1 MQIFLNLIRIALTIA
16 WTTLV
21 GTPVVLITYVTYVAG
36 QILSWLG
43 REDLFTAILARNAWL
58 MSVVA
63 KHLWA
68 PMLLRFSGVT
78 TWSQETQAIDWQR
91 SYVICSNHASVFD
104 VLALVRALPV
114 PVRFVAKRELVKWPV
129 IGWSLRPAG
138 QIIVDRQHRGQA
150 LQSMQEATRH
160 KMHGQVIFFVEGT
173 RTRNGELQPFKRGA
187 FHFALANQMPAL
199 PVAVVGSFSALA
211 RLPWWRLHPGRR
223 IGVVL
228 GAPIEAAK
236 RSEADESAQADE
248 LMVATRAQMEGLLQG
263 YEDDQVA

>member
-1 MQIFLNLIRIALTIA
+1 MQILLNLIRILLTIA
-16 WTTLV
+16 WTTVV
-21 GTPVVLITYVTYVAG
+21 GTPVVLITYATYVVGRIA
-36 QILSWLG
+36 SWLG
-43 REDLFTAILARNAWL
+43 REDLFTAILARNAWV

-68 PMLLRFSGVT
+68 PVLLRFSGVT
-78 TWSQETQAIDWQR
+78 TWSEETQAIDWRR
-91 SYVICSNHASVFD
+91 SCVICCNHASVFD
-104 VLALVRALPV
+104 ILALVRALPV

-138 QIIVDRQHRGQA
+138 QIIVDRQHRDKA

-223 IGVVL
+223 IGVVF
-228 GAPIEAAK
+228 GTPIEPTA
-236 RSEADESAQADE
+236 RPEAGESAQADQ
-248 LMVATRAQMEGLLQG
+248 LMTATRMQMEGLLQR
-263 YEDDQVA
+263 YEEEQVA